1 MATATG
7 ATGSTG
13 YKFMHNGSLKDFYE
27 VFRPGN
33 AGITTGFTVA
43 NGTDLVTLFEGGDD
57 SITTGYK
64 NLLNTDLGRLFAQV
78 TPFIATNATITGSAY
93 PYYYA
98 IFTDT
103 SVTGIIRPSSNYNYP
118 ANFKLNFICV
128 GGGGGGG
135 GSNLGVSCGGGG
147 GGGVHIIN
155 IDYDNASV
163 NYRVTVGE
171 GGSGGP
177 ATISGSPGGYS
188 EIAYRYIDGFNFTK
202 FIVRCT
208 GGGQGTTSAA
218 GSGGVV
224 YLNDNT
230 NTPIA
235 EGNGG
240 NGGDETNGTNC
251 YYHANTLADSGTNVN
266 IITPP
271 PPTPNDSV
279 ELKVGQQL
287 IDANPTYISNYY
299 SGGGGGSKGNN
310 NMFTYSPGQGGGTLG
325 GVSPTLTNTGFGGAR
340 GNEGNPADNI
350 WSGRPGNGY
359 GSGGGAGGYK
369 SDGTRYAGGAGK
381 QGIVIAF
388 SFFNYP

>member
-13 YKFMHNGSLKDFYE
+13 YKFMHNGSLKDFYV
-27 VFRPGN
+27 VFRSGN

-43 NGTDLVTLFEGGDD
+43 NGTDLGTLFEGGDD

-64 NLLNTDLGRLFAQV
+64 NLLNTDLGRLFARL
-78 TPFIATNATITGSAY
+78 TPFIATNATILGFTNS
-93 PYYYA
+93 YYYA

-103 SVTGIIRPSSNYNYP
+103 SVTGIIRPSSNFNYP
-118 ANFKLNFICV
+118 ANFKLNIICV

-135 GSNLGVSCGGGG
+135 GAKSGESCGGGG

-171 GGSGGP
+171 GGLGGP
-177 ATISGSPGGYS
+177 NNASGSPGGYS
-188 EIAYRYIDGFNFTK
+188 EIAYRYIDGLNFTK

-230 NTPIA
+230 NTPIVQ
-235 EGNGG
+235 GNGG
-240 NGGDETNGTNC
+240 NGGDKTDGTNC
-251 YYHANTLADSGTNVN
+251 YYNLNGNSLNIPNEFTDIAFSHNV
-266 IITPP
+266 
-271 PPTPNDSV
+271 
-279 ELKVGQQL
+279 
-287 IDANPTYISNYY
+287 YISNYY
-299 SGGGGGSKGNN
+299 SGGGGGGKEDGTVNA
-310 NMFTYSPGQGGGTLG
+310 TPYTGGEGGGTAFFLG
-325 GVSPTLTNTGFGGAR
+325 SPPTRTNTGLGGAR
-340 GNEGNPADNI
+340 GNTEYAYLDTINGKN
-350 WSGRPGNGY
+350 GYGY
-359 GSGGGAGGYK
+359 GSGGGAGGFYQIQG
-369 SDGTRYAGGAGK
+369 SGGNGA
-381 QGIVIAF
+381 QGIVIAYAF
-388 SFFNYP
+388 YY